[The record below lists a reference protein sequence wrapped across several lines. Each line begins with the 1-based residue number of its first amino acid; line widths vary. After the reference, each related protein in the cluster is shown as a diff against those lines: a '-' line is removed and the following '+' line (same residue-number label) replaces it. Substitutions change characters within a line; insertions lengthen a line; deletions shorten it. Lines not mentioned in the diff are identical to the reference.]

1 MQMKAIQRGLTASR
15 LRMRTATRGLDDKDA
30 PTASPFD
37 RRRSRMLRLW
47 SFMLLATTVPWAG
60 YLLRRDALLLA
71 SLECSLA
78 FCALAML
85 MLVRLHLLR
94 AASFVFVTSAV
105 LGVVGVAL
113 MVDIPSPG
121 FPRTVHLYLIPTC
134 IANIFLLQNEKP
146 AVRVGLS
153 VLILAMFCILGLYP
167 LDLGLTELTDLS
179 GQHVAAFVNT
189 LSAALAVF
197 VVMSVMLEEAKETL
211 KSEADFARAI
221 IEGEI
226 QAYLQPQCLADGT
239 IVGAE
244 ALMRWRHPE
253 RGFIS
258 PADFIPIAERSGLI
272 NQAGQRVLDDVCN
285 VMLRWQHIEAL
296 KNIPV
301 SVNISRVQLKP
312 ATVAQL
318 VEAVPRSLSSRGLIK
333 FELTESIFV
342 DNFAATC
349 ELLTDIRARGICI
362 SLDDFGTGFSSLGY
376 LRQLPLDDLKLDQSF
391 VRHLPADH
399 KSVKIAR
406 GILNLGRDLGFDVIA
421 EGVENRSQLE
431 SLKDM
436 GCTRFQGFLFH
447 RPMPLLEFEGLI
459 LKNILH
465 REPPPRANDAT
476 EQALALHC

>member
-1 MQMKAIQRGLTASR
+1 MRNAI
-15 LRMRTATRGLDDKDA
+15 RGLDVKDPLTTSA
-30 PTASPFD
+30 FD

-47 SFMLLATTVPWAG
+47 SLMLLATTVPRAV
-60 YLLRRDALLLA
+60 YLLRKDAVLLA
-71 SLECSLA
+71 MLECSLTVSS
-78 FCALAML
+78 LAML
-85 MLVRLHLLR
+85 VLVRLQLLR
-94 AASFVFVTSAV
+94 AASFVFATSAV
-105 LGVVGVAL
+105 LGVAGVAL
-113 MVDIPSPG
+113 LVDIPSPG
-121 FPRTVHLYLIPTC
+121 FPRTVHLFLIPTC
-134 IANIFLLQNEKP
+134 IANIFLLQNEP
-146 AVRVGLS
+146 PPIRVGLS
-153 VLILAMFCILGLYP
+153 ALILAMFCLLGLYP
-167 LDLGLTELTDLS
+167 LDLGVTAMTDLS
-179 GQHVAAFVNT
+179 GQRIAAFVNT

-197 VVMSVMLEEAKETL
+197 VVVTVMLEEAKETL

-226 QAYLQPQCLADGT
+226 QAFLQPQRLADGT

-253 RGFIS
+253 RGFVS

-272 NQAGQRVLDDVCN
+272 NQVGQGILENVCN
-285 VMLRWQHIEAL
+285 AMLRWQDIEAL
-296 KNIPV
+296 NNIPV

-312 ATVAQL
+312 ASVAQL
-318 VEAVPRSLSSRGLIK
+318 VEAVPKTLSNQGLIK
-333 FELTESIFV
+333 FELTEPIFV
-342 DNFAATC
+342 DDFADTC
-349 ELLTDIRARGICI
+349 ELLATIRARGICI